1 VKFSIITIN
10 LNNKVGLIKTIESVI
25 HQTYIDLEYIVIDG
39 DSMDGSKAV
48 IQQYQDRID
57 YWVSEPDTGIY
68 QAMNKGIKVAHGEFL
83 LFLNSGDVLVSNTVL
98 EDISQYLDSEDGI
111 CSGLMKISDRV
122 SNTTVDPPNE
132 VTLDYLL
139 NGSLPHQ
146 ATFFSRQIFSDF
158 GLYDENLRIVG
169 DWAYIFKI
177 LIIKN
182 INYRRIPFLISLFE
196 SKGISS
202 DPKFFALQAKERDE
216 VLKSLFNDRIYSSL
230 AFFRTVSYIS
240 STKQYKLLEKIQ
252 PVRSLRRFSY
262 AFLKLMNL
270 FLRAN

>member
-1 VKFSIITIN
+1 MKFSIITIN
-10 LNNKVGLIKTIESVI
+10 LNNKAGLTKTIESVI
-25 HQTYIDLEYIVIDG
+25 HQNYTDFEYIVIDG
-39 DSMDGSKAV
+39 ASVDGSKAV
-48 IQQYQDRID
+48 IQQYRDRID

-68 QAMNKGIKVAHGEFL
+68 QAMNKGIKVATGEFL
-83 LFLNSGDVLVSNTVL
+83 LFLNSGDVLVGNTVL
-98 EDISQYLDSEDGI
+98 EDVSQYLDSEDEI
-111 CSGLMKISDRV
+111 YSGLMKISDRV

-177 LIIKN
+177 LIIEN
-182 INYRRIPFLISLFE
+182 INYRRIPVLISLFE

-202 DPKFFALQAKERDE
+202 DPKFFALQAKERED
-216 VLKSLFNDRIYSSL
+216 VLKSLFNDRIYNSL
-230 AFFRTVSYIS
+230 AFFRNVSYIS